1 MRTLRCNRLTTTF
14 YNLEYIYI
22 KIRETFMQIL
32 KCNRGVGLIQVMLAG
47 ALLAGIGVA
56 SLQLFNTQRK
66 SAVHSAQ
73 QYEEEQIIATIKGLL
88 TNEDNC
94 TRTFLNAP
102 TAGVKKDLR
111 TYSNTA
117 QIETISNGTTRF
129 AFVKNQPLG
138 KQGLQIT
145 GYELNDSAAN
155 LKKYFGLAGTP
166 PASPL
171 NFPNSKIKYTVLFV
185 TIKRREAADN
195 VSGFGSATI
204 KYGIPIVAITNTN
217 AWQIEFCR
225 AASSSNSVWTRTSA
239 DSRNIYYGD
248 GIVAIN
254 MAPVTTGTTQALVQ
268 VNGDTFV
275 SGNVTIT
282 GDVNMA
288 KVQATGQLVIPV
300 VAPASPENGMIW
312 MP

>member
-1 MRTLRCNRLTTTF
+1 
-14 YNLEYIYI
+14 
-22 KIRETFMQIL
+22 MQIL

-94 TRTFLNAP
+94 TRTFFNAP
-102 TAGVKKDLR
+102 TVGKKDLR

-145 GYELNDSAAN
+145 GYELNDSAVN
-155 LKKYFGLAGTP
+155 LKKYFGLTGTP

-171 NFPNSKIKYTVLFV
+171 NFPPSKIKYTVLFV

-204 KYGIPIVAITNTN
+204 KYGIPIVAVTNTN
-217 AWQIEFCR
+217 AWLIEFCR
-225 AASSSNSVWTRTSA
+225 AASGSNSVWTRTSA
-239 DSRNIYYGD
+239 DSRDIYYMD
-248 GIVAIN
+248 GYVGIGMEPA
-254 MAPVTTGTTQALVQ
+254 TSGTTQALVQ
-268 VNGDTFV
+268 VDGDMFV
-275 SGNVTIT
+275 SGNVTVT
-282 GDVNMA
+282 GDTNMA
-288 KVQATGQLVIPV
+288 KVHATGQLVIPV

>member
-1 MRTLRCNRLTTTF
+1 
-14 YNLEYIYI
+14 
-22 KIRETFMQIL
+22 MQIL

-94 TRTFLNAP
+94 TLTFLHAP
-102 TAGVKKDLR
+102 TSGVKKDLR

-117 QIETISNGTTRF
+117 QIEISNVVTRY

-185 TIKRREAADN
+185 TIKRREATDN

-204 KYGIPIVAITNTN
+204 KYGIPIVVVTNTG
-217 AWQIEFCR
+217 AWQMELCR
-225 AASSSNSVWTRTSA
+225 AASGSNSVWTRTTA
-239 DSRNIYYGD
+239 DSRDIYYAD
-248 GIVAIN
+248 GYVGIGN
-254 MAPVTTGTTQALVQ
+254 APVTSGTTQALVQ
-268 VNGDTFV
+268 VYGDTFV
-275 SGNVTIT
+275 SGNVTVT
-282 GDVNMA
+282 GNTNMA
-288 KVQATGQLVIPV
+288 KVHATGQLVIPV